1 VICGDAS
8 RPERGS
14 GSGSSS
20 DAALSGI
27 ALGGLLSSTMLS
39 KAASDRPPMSSS
51 RLMGASSMASSMA
64 SSSTTISLS
73 WAEGMS
79 TKAAARAMSAS
90 GSMGL
95 WA

>member
-1 VICGDAS
+1 
-8 RPERGS
+8 
-14 GSGSSS
+14 
-20 DAALSGI
+20 
-27 ALGGLLSSTMLS
+27 
-39 KAASDRPPMSSS
+39 
-51 RLMGASSMASSMA
+51 MGASSMASSMA